1 MRVAVGM
8 FKHETNTFS
17 PVPTR
22 WEDFGP
28 DGPLIGEAAH
38 RAYRHSGYAM
48 AGLLEVA
55 EIMRADIFVPLAARA
70 LPSAPVERSAFER
83 AADALCLA
91 AGNCDAMLLDLHG
104 AMVAEHCDDGEGE

>member
-17 PVPTR
+17 PVPTG
-22 WEDFGP
+22 WEQFGP
-28 DGPLIGEAAH
+28 GGPLAGEAAH

-48 AGLLEVA
+48 AGLLEAA
-55 EIMRADIFVPLAARA
+55 EAMGGEVFVPLAARA
-70 LPSAPVERSAFER
+70 LPSAAVERSAFER

-91 AGNCDAMLLDLHG
+91 ARGCDAMLLDLH
-104 AMVAEHCDDGEGE
+104 